1 MDFEFTRFDFTSILC
16 LLYIYNSLYILFS
29 QVPYP
34 NIEFDKDFLEGIT
47 KIEQHK
53 APIKSDE
60 SVSIMLFI
68 SFKCHISLT

>member
-1 MDFEFTRFDFTSILC
+1 MS
-16 LLYIYNSLYILFS
+16 YI
-29 QVPYP
+29 P

-60 SVSIMLFI
+60 SVSIMIFSPFNPMYTNGFFPLF
-68 SFKCHISLT
+68 

>member
-1 MDFEFTRFDFTSILC
+1 MS
-16 LLYIYNSLYILFS
+16 YIS
-29 QVPYP
+29 

-60 SVSIMLFI
+60 SVSIMLLI
-68 SFKCHISLT
+68 SFKCIISLT